1 MSGIPKIEII
11 ESVETLKS
19 LMKKQKTGLAYAKVQ
34 ALYLLKIKAVTTI
47 RHLAVILGRGES
59 TVHRWLH
66 IYRTE
71 GLKKLLEEPPKTGR
85 GNKIGVEIVAQ
96 IQQELSEPKGFNSY
110 QEVQLWLLTCQ
121 DIEIGYSTLHKI
133 VRYELKGKLK
143 VPRPSHTKQ
152 SPGVIQVFKDY
163 LPIKL
168 KGIIDDF
175 RAKRSDKQKIAY
187 WCQDETKLGF
197 RTISGKKLTLKG
209 VKPEQII
216 QWHYDYY
223 YLYGLVEPMGGRS
236 FFYELS
242 HFNSKCFEKYL
253 EKFAQQ
259 YAEEIHI
266 IQLDNASVHTAKKLK
281 LPDNVVLLFQPP
293 YCPELNPIER
303 VWEYLKYHL
312 RSLWFSGLED
322 LKNQVANILNSLSE
336 KIISSLTAWDYIVNA
351 LSLSLP

>member
-1 MSGIPKIEII
+1 MNLI
-11 ESVETLKS
+11 
-19 LMKKQKTGLAYAKVQ
+19 Q
-34 ALYLLKIKAVTTI
+34 A
-47 RHLAVILGRGES
+47 RSR
-59 TVHRWLH
+59 
-66 IYRTE
+66 
-71 GLKKLLEEPPKTGR
+71 
-85 GNKIGVEIVAQ
+85 
-96 IQQELSEPKGFNSY
+96 QELSKPEGFNSY
-110 QEVQLWLLTCQ
+110 QEVQLWLFTCQ

-197 RTISGKKLTLKG
+197 RTISAKKLTLKG

-223 YLYGLVEPMGGRS
+223 YLYGLVEPKGGRS

-253 EKFAQQ
+253 EKFSQQ

-281 LPDNVVLLFQPP
+281 LPDNVVLLFQLPTKLELNSSLQAAVHSAPP

-312 RSLWFSGLED
+312 RSLWFSSLED

-351 LSLSLP
+351 LSLSLL